1 MLNYSCLIAHLH
13 NKSNSPKSS
22 HLNGLSNHNN
32 IKVEVMIMAIRY
44 DRAHLRARQP
54 QLYKFYD
61 LSNAEINQFLATTER
76 QTSKNL
82 SNQSLIFIATIAR
95 I

>member
-1 MLNYSCLIAHLH
+1 
-13 NKSNSPKSS
+13 
-22 HLNGLSNHNN
+22 
-32 IKVEVMIMAIRY
+32 MAIRH

-61 LSNAEINQFLATTER
+61 LSNAEITQFLETTER
-76 QTSKNL
+76 QTIKNL
-82 SNQSLIFIATIAR
+82 SNQSLIFIATIVR